1 MSNYYKRPF
10 HAMPMD
16 SKKGLFKYFNSYF
29 SFLVNL
35 HEKLAFMII
44 FHRFYF
50 EILWLELFVIVLQFV
65 SLSLVA
71 LLLRLVIIIWTDLI
85 MIK

>member
-1 MSNYYKRPF
+1 MSNYYKRSF

-16 SKKGLFKYFNSYF
+16 SKKGLFKNLNSYF

-35 HEKLAFMII
+35 HGTFAFMII

-50 EILWLELFVIVLQFV
+50 
-65 SLSLVA
+65 
-71 LLLRLVIIIWTDLI
+71 
-85 MIK
+85 